1 MFAKVPR
8 LDTGCSPA
16 ERVMECV
23 ELLLSLPGETVEGR
37 ASCAG
42 SLGSNPLH
50 LAAGAGSAVLTAC
63 LLDRGAQLDTRDHR
77 GNTPL
82 ATSVQAGWGDVSRM
96 LLDRGASTE
105 SVNYDGQT
113 AADLAA
119 VAGNTAL
126 QVVLT

>member
-1 MFAKVPR
+1 MTLV
-8 LDTGCSPA
+8 CSPA
-16 ERVMECV
+16 ERVLECAA
-23 ELLLSLPGETVEGR
+23 LLLSLPGETVEGR

-50 LAAGAGSAVLTAC
+50 LAAGAGSAVLTAS

-82 ATSVQAGWGDVSRM
+82 ATSVQAGWGEVARI

-126 QVVLT
+126 QVDLTVL